1 MNRLLKAAAV
11 TLALVLVAAPAARS
25 QSSFEDDEYEVYS
38 ALISQR
44 FVREKTKQLV
54 ILKETA
60 KQFSPAENAEDV
72 RPMKARIPEVSESA
86 LDDFAK
92 KNKQVSTLERR
103 FKFKVKYVLISD
115 EELDG
120 FFKDG
125 FPGEGFER
133 SWKQFY
139 EKYPGSPGYIWLSR
153 AGFDKEKRE
162 AVVYVG
168 YMCEQ
173 LCGGGVYLRL
183 VRKDDG
189 WKVEQSAGI
198 WVS

>member
-1 MNRLLKAAAV
+1 MGRLLIAAAV
-11 TLALVLVAAPAARS
+11 TLALALAASPAPRS
-25 QSSFEDDEYEVYS
+25 QSSVEDEEYAVYS

-54 ILKETA
+54 ILNKTTGW
-60 KQFSPAENAEDV
+60 FSSPEDEDTV
-72 RPMKARIPEVSESA
+72 WAVKARIPEASESA
-86 LDDFAK
+86 LYDFTK
-92 KNKQVSTLERR
+92 KNKAASSIERR
-103 FKFKVKYVLISD
+103 FKFQVKYTLISSG
-115 EELDG
+115 ELDG

-139 EKYPGSPGYIWLSR
+139 EKYPGAPGYIQLSR
-153 AGFDKEKRE
+153 VGFDKEKGE

-168 YMCEQ
+168 SMCDQ
-173 LCGGGVYLRL
+173 LCGGGSYVRF
-183 VRKDDG
+183 VRKDGG
-189 WKVEQSAGI
+189 WKVEQEAAI